1 MLIVAMVSEYCECSV
16 GLVVSVSSVGCE
28 LMSECIVGCD

>member
-1 MLIVAMVSEYCECSV
+1 MLVMVIVSEYCECSV
-16 GLVVSVSSVGCE
+16 DLVVSVSSSGCE